1 MMPLLMAMIII
12 TLLRD
17 AVGDDDDDAD
27 PYWRHLRYNASFMV
41 VDFTHILG
49 PRTLASSKVSPISVA
64 NLPKIYIG
72 CHDWCSKSMKILTLA
87 IEDLIGVKHQ

>member
-27 PYWRHLRYNASFMV
+27 PYWRHLRYNASFM
-41 VDFTHILG
+41 DSRLYTHPWAKDLG
-49 PRTLASSKVSPISVA
+49 IIKSITDQCCKLTK
-64 NLPKIYIG
+64 NL
-72 CHDWCSKSMKILTLA
+72 HWLS
-87 IEDLIGVKHQ
+87 